1 MATENADNKKLQ
13 DAIAES
19 QRIDESKRVKTR
31 GGKKYSYVKDR
42 NSIFRSHFGLDVSY
56 HSSYEL
62 TEAKVIKYRE
72 YNKKEEKYVEID
84 KYIPESVIVKTEIFY
99 KNKFLACGL
108 AQEFRDSNQVNVTS
122 AMENCQ
128 TSSLGRALAMLD
140 LTGTEFASEDEM
152 QIMDRNQGVIDD
164 LETSINSNTDTLEK
178 KDSHIPPRKESSSS
192 PTVSEKEWNRIYSA
206 LIETTNLAELGLVFT
221 KDQIPI
227 ETDKELKNV
236 YDNQHGLLSRN
247 KPQGEGWDEFI

>member
-1 MATENADNKKLQ
+1 MATETADNKKLF
-13 DAIAES
+13 DAINEVRNSEIKAKE
-19 QRIDESKRVKTR
+19 IK
-31 GGKKYSYVKDR
+31 GKSYLYVKDR
-42 NSIFRSHFGLDVSY
+42 NSIFRKHFGLDVSY

-62 TEAKVIKYRE
+62 TEPKVFNYVD
-72 YNKKEEKYVEID
+72 KKGKEVHKF
-84 KYIPESVIVKTEIFY
+84 IPESVIVKTEIFY

-108 AQEFRDSNQVNVTS
+108 AQEFRDSNHINITS

-128 TSSLGRALAMLD
+128 TSSLGRALACLD
-140 LTGTEFASEDEM
+140 LTGTEFASADEM

-247 KPQGEGWDEFI
+247 KPQGDDWDEFI

>member
-1 MATENADNKKLQ
+1 MATENADNKKLF
-13 DAIAES
+13 DAINEVRNSEIKAKE
-19 QRIDESKRVKTR
+19 IK
-31 GGKKYSYVKDR
+31 GKSYLYVKDR
-42 NSIFRSHFGLDVSY
+42 NSIFRKHFGLDVSY

-62 TEAKVIKYRE
+62 TEPKVFNYVD
-72 YNKKEEKYVEID
+72 KKGKEVHKF
-84 KYIPESVIVKTEIFY
+84 IPESVIVKTEIFY

-108 AQEFRDSNQVNVTS
+108 AQEFRDSNHINITS

-128 TSSLGRALAMLD
+128 TSSLGRALACLD
-140 LTGTEFASEDEM
+140 LTGTEFASADEM

-247 KPQGEGWDEFI
+247 KPQGDDWDEFI

>member
-1 MATENADNKKLQ
+1 MATENADNKKLF
-13 DAIAES
+13 DAINEVRNSEIKAKE
-19 QRIDESKRVKTR
+19 IK
-31 GGKKYSYVKDR
+31 GKSYLYVKDR
-42 NSIFRSHFGLDVSY
+42 NSIFRKHFGLDVSY

-62 TEAKVIKYRE
+62 TEPKVFNYVD
-72 YNKKEEKYVEID
+72 KKGKEVHKF
-84 KYIPESVIVKTEIFY
+84 IPESVIVKTEIFY

-108 AQEFRDSNQVNVTS
+108 AQEFRDSNHINITS

-128 TSSLGRALAMLD
+128 TSSLGRALACLD
-140 LTGTEFASEDEM
+140 LTGTEFASADEM

-221 KDQIPI
+221 KNQIPI

-247 KPQGEGWDEFI
+247 KPQGDDWDEFI